1 MTMKNKTTYVRK
13 GDYLY
18 PALVYTISDRP
29 IGIWGIRRKDYLKEH
44 RPGLYTELLLTGTL
58 NDHLAEINEQ
68 AEAMLDRLID
78 QMAKTQGIT
87 ERLKAENQLLWA
99 EKMNMVRERVA
110 EIVNDNFVQS

>member
-1 MTMKNKTTYVRK
+1 MKNGITYVRK

-18 PALVYTISDRP
+18 PALVYTTSDRP
-29 IGIWGIRRKDYLKEH
+29 VGIWGIRRKDYLKEH

-78 QMAKTQGIT
+78 QMTKAQGIT
-87 ERLKAENQLLWA
+87 ELLKEENQLLWVA
-99 EKMNMVRERVA
+99 KMNMVKEQA
-110 EIVNDNFVQS
+110 TEIVNHDLIRV

>member
-1 MTMKNKTTYVRK
+1 MKNEITYIRK

-18 PALVYTISDRP
+18 PALVYTTSDRP

-58 NDHLAEINEQ
+58 NDHLADINEQ
-68 AEAMLDRLID
+68 AEAMFDRLID

-87 ERLKAENQLLWA
+87 ERLKEENQLSWIVEINA
-99 EKMNMVRERVA
+99 VYERA
-110 EIVNDNFVQS
+110 TEIVNHELICI

>member
-1 MTMKNKTTYVRK
+1 MKNKITYVRK

-58 NDHLAEINEQ
+58 NDHLAGINEQ
-68 AEAMLDRLID
+68 VEAMFERLID
-78 QMAKTQGIT
+78 QMVKTQGIT

-99 EKMNMVRERVA
+99 EKMNMVRERVS
-110 EIVNDNFVQS
+110 EIVNQDLIRV

>member
-1 MTMKNKTTYVRK
+1 MKNKITYVRM

-58 NDHLAEINEQ
+58 NDHLADINEQ
-68 AEAMLDRLID
+68 AEALFDRLAEQI
-78 QMAKTQGIT
+78 AKAQGIT
-87 ERLKAENQLLWA
+87 EQLKEENRLLWA
-99 EKMNMVRERVA
+99 AKMNVVKEQA
-110 EIVNDNFVQS
+110 TEIVNHDLIRA